1 MSTDPHLAGEF
12 VKFLNTQ
19 LQECREQ
26 LQQSIQGEQELVMLP
41 SGFSELWENA
51 LLREQVK
58 TIGLLDLPVPPSDD
72 QETIG
77 ILEAELEQVKEELAA
92 AREDAETKAQDAT
105 KWRIRYE
112 TSLSS
117 AAERDSDIKKKSTM
131 DQLFDSMC
139 LSLSTCIGSKTTSAD
154 SAQEYT
160 QFRSFMADL
169 SGSLTSQSDSAE
181 SRVVFDLPKLQILS
195 KAARNA
201 CDDSFGFYG
210 DLLQWC
216 ASPSQN
222 ALLYCPEYTY
232 ISGGGNDGAQ
242 QWAHATEW
250 SSLVGRRLELFDT
263 NGEHLVYAGT
273 FLVHKG
279 PMCFGWQD
287 LPHTSGDGLVNELAQ
302 RTFNGER
309 QSLQEKCPAL
319 IRSFPKMSNT
329 MMSRSNTIKYA
340 TYARRVLNSDSAS

>member
-1 MSTDPHLAGEF
+1 MHGMSTDPHLAGEF

-26 LQQSIQGEQELVMLP
+26 LQQSIQ
-41 SGFSELWENA
+41 ENA

-117 AAERDSDIKKKSTM
+117 AAERDSDMKKKRAM

-139 LSLSTCIGSKTTSAD
+139 LSLSTRIGSKTTSAV

-160 QFRSFMADL
+160 QFRTFMADL

-287 LPHTSGDGLVNELAQ
+287 LPHTSGDQHDDV
-302 RTFNGER
+302 
-309 QSLQEKCPAL
+309 
-319 IRSFPKMSNT
+319 
-329 MMSRSNTIKYA
+329 TIKYDQIRHIRA
-340 TYARRVLNSDSAS
+340 TRSELRQRVVGIDSGTPHFNIGTARLRSSPVE